1 MTAFVAVVAFLAAVL
16 ALVGWWRADKRATA
30 LGARVTRLERE
41 VHDDVVPTLDLTRR
55 ESEEAYVAARLA
67 KHAVGI
73 EDPPP
78 RLAAETVT
86 GPVVRAVAFGAGAR
100 RAFARFA
107 ADVTPMAR
115 TRAHTVRIVG
125 AAARVR
131 PKRKAG

>member
-1 MTAFVAVVAFLAAVL
+1 MTTVVAVVALVLGIVAV
-16 ALVGWWRADKRATA
+16 VGWWRAAQRATA
-30 LGARVTRLERE
+30 LERRVVRLERE

-55 ESEEAYVAARLA
+55 ESEEAYAAARMA

-78 RLAAETVT
+78 RLAGESVT
-86 GPVVRAVAFGAGAR
+86 GPVVRAVAFGAGAK

-115 TRAHTVRIVG
+115 TRANTVRLVG
-125 AAARVR
+125 AATRVR
-131 PKRKAG
+131 PRRKAG